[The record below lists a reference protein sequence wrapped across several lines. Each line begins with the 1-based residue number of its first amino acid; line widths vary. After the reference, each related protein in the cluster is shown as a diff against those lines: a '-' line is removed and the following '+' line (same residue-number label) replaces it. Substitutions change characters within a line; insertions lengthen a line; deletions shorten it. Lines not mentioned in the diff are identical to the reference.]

1 MNISDAGSDVAALST
16 TATKDGDFYI
26 LNGTKAWV
34 TSGIEAEASVIFAT
48 VDKTLNH
55 KGIVAF
61 IVDMNSP
68 GVQRGKNE
76 RKLGL
81 RASSTCSIILNDA
94 RVPAANILGSPR
106 EGFKIA
112 MEQLDTAR
120 IGIASLALGLA
131 QASLDTAISYASQR
145 IAFKKPIL
153 EMSSVQTRLAEM
165 ALRIEA
171 SRLLVRQAAQM
182 KDENL
187 KTTKQTSMA
196 KWYASETATF
206 CSHNCI
212 QILGAMGV
220 VDDFPAERFYRDSRI
235 TEIFGGITDVQKMVV
250 AGQLRKDY
258 GL

>member
-1 MNISDAGSDVAALST
+1 MN
-16 TATKDGDFYI
+16 
-26 LNGTKAWV
+26 
-34 TSGIEAEASVIFAT
+34 TS
-48 VDKTLNH
+48 
-55 KGIVAF
+55 
-61 IVDMNSP
+61 

-76 RKLGL
+76 HKIGL
-81 RASSTCSIILNDA
+81 RGSSTCSFTLNDV
-94 RVPAANILGSPR
+94 RVPSSNLLCSPR

-131 QASLDTAISYASQR
+131 QTSMDTAINYASQR

-153 EMSSVQTRLAEM
+153 EMSSVQTRLANM
-165 ALRIEA
+165 ALRIET

-196 KWYASETATF
+196 KWHASETATF

-212 QILGAMGV
+212 QILGGMGV

-250 AGQLRKDY
+250 AGQLRKEY